1 MEQIE
6 AIETAQG
13 PVIVSRDPGTGAV
26 LYQLDG
32 WGQSAADGR
41 GIALASYIHAL
52 YGLVVQARAR
62 RVLMI
67 GGAGGTLATLLDRAK
82 VVVTVVDTDPLTL
95 DLARRHFALPD
106 GVDWRV
112 GDGAGFLAASDET
125 FDAIVLDAFIGNVIP
140 AHLLTPDFFAA
151 MRLRLAPQGAALV
164 NVHLKHD
171 FDDYAD
177 RVAMAMHDAWPDV
190 RVLDAV
196 GQCPRNAIV
205 MAGAVAR
212 LKPPRLLVAPAVQAS
227 AMKTELARMTFRAW
241 KRSRWDFGR

>member
-6 AIETAQG
+6 VIETAQG
-13 PVIVSRDPGTGAV
+13 PVVISRDPGTGAV

-32 WGQSAADGR
+32 WGQSAADHKGV
-41 GIALASYIHAL
+41 ALASYIHAL
-52 YGLVVQARAR
+52 YGLLVQARAR

-67 GGAGGTLATLLDRAK
+67 GGAGGTLATLLVRDRAS
-82 VVVTVVDTDPLTL
+82 VTVVDTDPLAP
-95 DLARRHFALPD
+95 DLARRHFAMPP

-112 GDGAGFLAASDET
+112 GDGAAFLADGIGN

-140 AHLLTPDFFAA
+140 AHLLTPDFFAS
-151 MRLRLAPQGAALV
+151 MRVRLEPHGVALV

-177 RVAMAMHDAWPDV
+177 RVAKAMHSAFPDV

-205 MAGAVAR
+205 MAGAVNR
-212 LKPPRLLVAPAVQAS
+212 LKAPRLLVAPAVQAS
-227 AMKTELARMTFRAW
+227 VMKTELARMEFRAW
-241 KRSRWDFGR
+241 KASRWDFGR